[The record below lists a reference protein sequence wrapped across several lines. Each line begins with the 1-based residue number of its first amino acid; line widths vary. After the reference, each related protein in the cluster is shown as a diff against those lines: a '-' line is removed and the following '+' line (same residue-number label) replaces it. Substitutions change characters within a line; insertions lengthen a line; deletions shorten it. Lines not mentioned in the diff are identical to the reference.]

1 MELGEAIRTRKSIR
15 AFLPDPIP
23 RETLTKIVELARW
36 APSWANT
43 QPWEVVVADGEKA
56 QELGRLFV
64 QEASGGAS
72 PRADLEIPVQWP
84 DVHKNRYVGLGRDLL
99 SFLGIQRDDKEG
111 RNQHYMNM
119 YKFFGAPACVYLIM
133 DAGLSA
139 PYACLD
145 MGSFGTTLCLAAH
158 AEGLGT
164 IFLAASM
171 HFPDIVR
178 RVLAIPD
185 TKKVVIGIAIGRPH
199 PDAPASLFRSTR
211 VPVEEILRF
220 A

>member
-15 AFLPDPIP
+15 AFLPDAIP

-43 QPWEVVVADGEKA
+43 QPWEVVVADGEKTR
-56 QELGRLFV
+56 ELGRLFQ
-64 QEASGGAS
+64 QEVSGGAG
-72 PRADLEIPVQWP
+72 PRSDIEMPVAWP
-84 DVHKNRYVGLGRDLL
+84 EVHKKRYVGLGRDLL
-99 SFLGIQRDDKEG
+99 DFIGVQRDDKEG
-111 RNQHYMNM
+111 RARHYMNM
-119 YKFFGAPACVYLIM
+119 YNFFGAPACIYLVI
-133 DAGLSA
+133 DAGLSV

-145 MGSFGTTLCLAAH
+145 IGTFGATLCLAAH
-158 AEGLGT
+158 GEGLGT
-164 IFLAASM
+164 IFLASVT
-171 HFPDIVR
+171 HFPDIIK

-185 TKKVVIGIAIGRPH
+185 TKKVVVGIAIGRPH
-199 PDAPASLFRSTR
+199 PDAPASVFRSSR